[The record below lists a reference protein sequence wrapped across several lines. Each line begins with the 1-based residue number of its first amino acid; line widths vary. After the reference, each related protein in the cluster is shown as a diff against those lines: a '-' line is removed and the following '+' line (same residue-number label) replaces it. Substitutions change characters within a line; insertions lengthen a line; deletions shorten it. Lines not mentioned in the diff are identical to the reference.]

1 MEPAT
6 MRPTAMTTTLP
17 RIWDTSK
24 GCAVTLGTVYRYDLG
39 TLWGPEHASEVRYV
53 NASQPE
59 SYGPHLM
66 TREQLLE
73 NWHAWWTRSM
83 PMQPVRE
90 RRRRARSRWGE
101 DSRQSADDTRRSPPT
116 LDRTGSVR
124 CAAGVADE
132 AVADENAHAPPSRV
146 SRF

>member
-1 MEPAT
+1 

-17 RIWDTSK
+17 RIWDTSR

-53 NASQPE
+53 NTSQPE

-73 NWHAWWTRSM
+73 NL
-83 PMQPVRE
+83 
-90 RRRRARSRWGE
+90 ARM
-101 DSRQSADDTRRSPPT
+101 
-116 LDRTGSVR
+116 V
-124 CAAGVADE
+124 DE
-132 AVADENAHAPPSRV
+132 VDAHAARKRAETAISE
-146 SRF
+146 